1 MALCGCEEPMFVTG
15 IENSGSSW
23 GPGCGGEPPISTPS
37 PETKSRR
44 CSAFP
49 PVDMELALCS
59 AILEPIKAHVDGFG
73 AALFDCVIDDA
84 GCTTVVDLKGCRWL
98 GMAHFFQDD
107 TEDDSF
113 AGIEETRA
121 KFCFG
126 GGGQD
131 DVEDGA

>member
-1 MALCGCEEPMFVTG
+1 MPVQEISGAHATMVQGCVMFGKV
-15 IENSGSSW
+15 I
-23 GPGCGGEPPISTPS
+23 CQIS
-37 PETKSRR
+37 
-44 CSAFP
+44 SAFP
-49 PVDMELALCS
+49 PVDMELAFCS
-59 AILEPIKAHVDGFG
+59 SILEPVKAHVDGFG

-84 GCTTVVDLKGCRWL
+84 SRTAGVDLKGCRWL

-121 KFCFG
+121 EFCFG